1 MESFYTSLDYQ
12 DLLEVSGQDC
22 EKFLQGQVTC
32 DLAHFANDQYGLGAL
47 CNNKGRVYS
56 SFRLLK
62 HEDSFFM
69 AMQPGLAEI
78 TQTTLNKYIPFY
90 KAEIGDASTRY
101 HRAGLYGPLAAEF
114 LADHLQGLPDPG
126 HGLTSGEH
134 LVINLSSNLPRFE
147 IWSSSADALAELLRN
162 SNLPEQADST
172 AWQAL
177 DLEAGLFFIGVEDIE
192 QYTPEEANL
201 DLAGF
206 VSFDKGCYTGQEI
219 VARMHYRG
227 KAGKRLYIVTIE
239 NCPDLGQK
247 TLHDSSGKILGNIT
261 NLLYL
266 NGNVKALTVL
276 KTTLDNS
283 TTLALD
289 GLNDDRVI
297 TVSMPDYSS
306 QVA

>member
-1 MESFYTSLDYQ
+1 
-12 DLLEVSGQDC
+12 
-22 EKFLQGQVTC
+22 
-32 DLAHFANDQYGLGAL
+32 
-47 CNNKGRVYS
+47 
-56 SFRLLK
+56 
-62 HEDSFFM
+62 
-69 AMQPGLAEI
+69 
-78 TQTTLNKYIPFY
+78 
-90 KAEIGDASTRY
+90 
-101 HRAGLYGPLAAEF
+101 
-114 LADHLQGLPDPG
+114 
-126 HGLTSGEH
+126 
-134 LVINLSSNLPRFE
+134 
-147 IWSSSADALAELLRN
+147 
-162 SNLPEQADST
+162 
-172 AWQAL
+172 
-177 DLEAGLFFIGVEDIE
+177 
-192 QYTPEEANL
+192 
-201 DLAGF
+201 
-206 VSFDKGCYTGQEI
+206 
-219 VARMHYRG
+219 MHYRG